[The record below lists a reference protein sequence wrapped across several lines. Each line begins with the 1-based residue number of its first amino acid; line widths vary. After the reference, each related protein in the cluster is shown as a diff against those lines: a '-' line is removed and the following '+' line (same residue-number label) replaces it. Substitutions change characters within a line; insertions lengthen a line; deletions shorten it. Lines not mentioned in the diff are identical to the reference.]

1 VLHYPQGAFGIVEA
15 GFVNPFSPFTIEAH
29 GTEGSLL
36 YGTPESKLQIRSSN
50 ITRPASNN
58 WSVWTNIPPDQPTAF
73 QQWISH
79 IQNGTT
85 ASENIQAAIDL
96 SMLMEAANRSAK
108 SNQPVRLD
116 KLTR

>member
-1 VLHYPQGAFGIVEA
+1 
-15 GFVNPFSPFTIEAH
+15 PFSPFTIEAH

-36 YGTPESKLQIRSSN
+36 YGSPENTLQIRSSN
-50 ITRPASNN
+50 VARPAGNN
-58 WSVWTNIPPDQPTAF
+58 WSVWKDIPADQPNAF

-85 ASENIQAAIDL
+85 ATENILIATDL
-96 SMLMEAANRSAK
+96 SMLMEAANRSAT

-116 KLTR
+116 ALVR